1 MTATTKPSAG
11 LKQSAMR
18 GMGTDN
24 RTRGQNKSRKGS
36 GYEDNWSFQNKR
48 DSVKFKGRKQHDR
61 SAYMF
66 TQKSYQC

>member
-11 LKQSAMR
+11 LKQSTMR

-48 DSVKFKGRKQHDR
+48 D
-61 SAYMF
+61 
-66 TQKSYQC
+66 